1 MKLKVF
7 VAMLAIVLMAA
18 SPAMAQSVEFV
29 EDGVLIIAEG
39 TGSLE
44 EAPITGLFAV
54 PEFGAGAVAGGDA
67 GLFADPTFGGGAFV
81 GGSAAVGSTMG
92 EVFLQSGSLCFN
104 TFDPADQ
111 IFSCQ

>member
-1 MKLKVF
+1 
-7 VAMLAIVLMAA
+7 MLAIVLMAA

-29 EDGVLIIAEG
+29 EDGVLIIVEG

-67 GLFADPTFGGGAFV
+67 FTIADPALGVFTTT
-81 GGSAAVGSTMG
+81 GGSTAAGSTEG

-111 IFSCQ
+111 FFACP

>member
-1 MKLKVF
+1 MRKLKVF

-29 EDGVLIIAEG
+29 EDGVLIIVEG

-54 PEFGAGAVAGGDA
+54 PEFGAGAVAGGNTFLRA
-67 GLFADPTFGGGAFV
+67 ASFGGGAFA
-81 GGSAAVGSTMG
+81 GGSTAVGSTEG

-111 IFSCQ
+111 FFACP